1 MKTIKIR
8 VPEAITE
15 KDVKLAT
22 AIEAFKKKIVSINR
36 AAEIA
41 DTPIQEFL
49 NELKHRGIPAYPI
62 PDPEARREL
71 EI

>member
-1 MKTIKIR
+1 MKTIKLR

-41 DTPIQEFL
+41 DIPIQEFL
-49 NELKHRGIPAYPI
+49 IELKHRDIPAYPI

>member
-1 MKTIKIR
+1 MKTIKVR
-8 VPEAITE
+8 VPEALTE

-22 AIEAFKKKIVSINR
+22 AIEAFNRKIVSINR

-41 DTPIQEFL
+41 ETPIQEFIL
-49 NELKHRGIPAYPI
+49 ELKRRGIPAYPI
-62 PDPEARREL
+62 PDDEARKEL